1 MSEEELVSY
10 KLAQV
15 EKKPITVRLEDLK
28 RLKDV
33 GLMPER
39 DYERKKK
46 EIWEKDY
53 RRDFDESLIEC
64 SSKRPLNWGY
74 R

>member
-46 EIWEKDY
+46 EISDG
-53 RRDFDESLIEC
+53 L
-64 SSKRPLNWGY
+64 
-74 R
+74 